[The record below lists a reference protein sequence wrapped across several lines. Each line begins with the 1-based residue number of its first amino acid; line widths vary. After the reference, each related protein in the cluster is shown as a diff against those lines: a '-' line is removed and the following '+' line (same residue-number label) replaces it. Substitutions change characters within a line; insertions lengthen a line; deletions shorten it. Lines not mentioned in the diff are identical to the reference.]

1 MGDELLQ
8 QGLLE
13 PGLREQGPALER
25 RLRATLDSL
34 LDPHILLVAVRDSAG
49 EVVDFEY
56 ADANAAACAYN
67 GRTREDL
74 IGRRLLDLLPAH
86 VSSGLFEMYKNVIDS
101 GEALVLDDYRYQP
114 ELRADLGERRFD
126 IRAVPVD
133 DGLVY
138 TWRDVTERFAG
149 IEALKTAEYRYR
161 ALAEAASDV
170 VYRTDADGFIRW
182 VAPSLQRIL
191 GWRPAEFLGHS
202 LMDFVSSEDAQ
213 LLHDLREQAYDLS
226 REWTPAD
233 LPLLVH
239 VRGADGSVHP
249 MSVFVSRDI
258 DQATG
263 EIAGLIVG
271 MRDVGDLLR
280 SREDAAR
287 ASQQAEDH
295 LLALDRAMIGM
306 ATVDDRGAV
315 QYANQALEQMLAA
328 PPSHLEG
335 RLLGEWVHPED
346 VVMRLNRG
354 HPFVPGEVS
363 GTKQRRRFLATSGLS
378 VWADVWVSPLQT
390 AAGSVSRWLV
400 QAVDVSAEIQ
410 ANDALQRSVRRFRLL
425 AENASDVVYQTDIN
439 GVIDWISPSVS
450 QVLGWDPDLLIGTP
464 AAALVAPEDLAMM
477 TSDGAG
483 VIRGVREHG
492 VLAQFLTVRGSRKW
506 MSVNAHPI
514 LGRDDD
520 VAGAVVGLRDVTS
533 EQEAYEELALT
544 QQRFRLAMDAAPQ
557 GMALT
562 DGAGVVVDINPAA
575 AQLLGLTATKVVGQ
589 DFADVL
595 MSQLGHCESVDRHE
609 HIRQTEGG
617 QIWVDHVTSS
627 LCDDDGDVIYV
638 IHQFVDETSDRM
650 WQQELEHWASHDVLT
665 GVANR
670 RSLID
675 HLTRLLRA
683 VEGAARNETVAVLFC
698 DVDNLKALNDTY
710 GHSVG
715 DAVLTIIADRL
726 ARSLRRGDRVGR
738 IGGDEF
744 VVVLDGVEAGDELA
758 RVAEKLRL
766 AISEPM
772 AVMDHLVT
780 ATISIG
786 ATFASGDA
794 DAALAVADAALYRAK
809 AEGRNRVVIAE

>member
-1 MGDELLQ
+1 
-8 QGLLE
+8 
-13 PGLREQGPALER
+13 
-25 RLRATLDSL
+25 
-34 LDPHILLVAVRDSAG
+34 
-49 EVVDFEY
+49 
-56 ADANAAACAYN
+56 
-67 GRTREDL
+67 
-74 IGRRLLDLLPAH
+74 
-86 VSSGLFEMYKNVIDS
+86 
-101 GEALVLDDYRYQP
+101 
-114 ELRADLGERRFD
+114 
-126 IRAVPVD
+126 
-133 DGLVY
+133 
-138 TWRDVTERFAG
+138 
-149 IEALKTAEYRYR
+149 
-161 ALAEAASDV
+161 
-170 VYRTDADGFIRW
+170 
-182 VAPSLQRIL
+182 
-191 GWRPAEFLGHS
+191 
-202 LMDFVSSEDAQ
+202 
-213 LLHDLREQAYDLS
+213 
-226 REWTPAD
+226 
-233 LPLLVH
+233 
-239 VRGADGSVHP
+239 
-249 MSVFVSRDI
+249 
-258 DQATG
+258 
-263 EIAGLIVG
+263 
-271 MRDVGDLLR
+271 
-280 SREDAAR
+280 
-287 ASQQAEDH
+287 
-295 LLALDRAMIGM
+295 
-306 ATVDDRGAV
+306 
-315 QYANQALEQMLAA
+315 
-328 PPSHLEG
+328 
-335 RLLGEWVHPED
+335 
-346 VVMRLNRG
+346 
-354 HPFVPGEVS
+354 
-363 GTKQRRRFLATSGLS
+363 
-378 VWADVWVSPLQT
+378 
-390 AAGSVSRWLV
+390 
-400 QAVDVSAEIQ
+400 
-410 ANDALQRSVRRFRLL
+410 
-425 AENASDVVYQTDIN
+425 
-439 GVIDWISPSVS
+439 
-450 QVLGWDPDLLIGTP
+450 
-464 AAALVAPEDLAMM
+464 
-477 TSDGAG
+477 
-483 VIRGVREHG
+483 
-492 VLAQFLTVRGSRKW
+492 

-683 VEGAARNETVAVLFC
+683 VEGSARNETVAVLFC

-744 VVVLDGVEAGDELA
+744 VVVLDDVEGGDELA